1 MSGHPVYQSDPDRA
15 PDSDFEP
22 GLPAHAVVG
31 NHGRML
37 DPRRT
42 PVLVVDVDVPHG
54 FVVLE
59 VTAFEDTGARW
70 AIELERIGDFQFA
83 LTSARA
89 QESEVAA
96 MARAVE
102 RLDRPL
108 DVPADPR
115 ARSVTGDR
123 LRSEQS
129 AARDWLTGTGSF
141 RAGARQRDL
150 ATRLTS
156 PLTVRDGDAELTAD
170 LAGYLEARGVLDL
183 ERAFADAFVS
193 NARAGEMVKGH
204 RIVLAELGL
213 VAYHGTVVRDPATFD
228 PPLDRA
234 RRAEHLLARLGFV
247 RAAFELAGIAE
258 VTLYRGLAVEG
269 LLRLHQQRGFVSA
282 TFDRAVASSF
292 LEAGTRLGVMY
303 RQRLPVE
310 RLFMTFLETEQLNRT
325 YAEAEAVLLAEED
338 NLAF

>member
-1 MSGHPVYQSDPDRA
+1 MSGRPVYQSDPERA

-31 NHGRML
+31 NRGRML

-59 VTAFEDTGARW
+59 VTAFEDAGARW
-70 AIELERIGDFQFA
+70 PIEFERIGDFQFA
-83 LTSARA
+83 RTSARA
-89 QESEVAA
+89 PEAEVAA
-96 MARAVE
+96 MARAVD

-108 DVPADPR
+108 VIPADPQ
-115 ARSVTGDR
+115 ARSATAGR

-129 AARDWLTGTGSF
+129 AARDWLAGAGSF
-141 RAGARQRDL
+141 RAGTRPLELASRQ
-150 ATRLTS
+150 
-156 PLTVRDGDAELTAD
+156 GDPELTAD
-170 LAGYLEARGVLDL
+170 LTGYLGTRGLLDV

-204 RIVLAELGL
+204 RIVLADLGL
-213 VAYHGTVVRDPATFD
+213 VAYHGTVIRDPATFD

-234 RRAEHLLARLGFV
+234 RRAEHVLARLGFV
-247 RAAFELAGIAE
+247 RAAFDLAGIAE
-258 VTLYRGLAVEG
+258 VTLFRGLAVEG
-269 LLRLHQQRGFVSA
+269 PLRPHPQRGFVSA
-282 TFDRAVASSF
+282 TFDPEVAASF
-292 LEAGTRLGVMY
+292 LNAGTRLGVMY
-303 RQRLPVE
+303 RQRLSVE

-338 NLAF
+338 SLAF